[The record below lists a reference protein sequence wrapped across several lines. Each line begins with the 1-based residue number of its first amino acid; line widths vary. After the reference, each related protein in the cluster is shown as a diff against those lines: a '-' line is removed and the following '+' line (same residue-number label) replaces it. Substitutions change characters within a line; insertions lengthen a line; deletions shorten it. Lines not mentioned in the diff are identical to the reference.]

1 MKQLRLDMNTKLV
14 KVARANG
21 PLLTNSSPRI
31 TGVAA
36 RFPRDV
42 R

>member
-1 MKQLRLDMNTKLV
+1 V

-21 PLLTNSSPRI
+21 PPATNSSPRI
-31 TGVAA
+31 TDVAA
-36 RFPRDV
+36 RFLRDV